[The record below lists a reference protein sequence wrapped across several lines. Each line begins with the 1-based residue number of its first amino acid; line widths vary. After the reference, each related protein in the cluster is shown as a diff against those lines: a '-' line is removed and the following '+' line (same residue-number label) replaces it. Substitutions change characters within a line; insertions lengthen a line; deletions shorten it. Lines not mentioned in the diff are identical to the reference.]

1 MRGRWLGRH
10 VVRRLPALVVGLMLF
25 GLAIALLVRADL
37 GLNPWEVLHQGISIR
52 TGIPMGT
59 VAVLLGLPILL
70 LWLPLGERPGLG
82 TLLNVLIVGT
92 SVNVA
97 LTVVPAAEGL
107 PAQLAMMAAGIGLY
121 AFATG
126 LYLSTDLGPGPRDG
140 LMTAIHKRFGWRIAP
155 TRTLIEVVVLVIGF
169 ALGGTIGFGTV
180 AFAVAIGP
188 LTELSLRVFD
198 REGRVIRRRV
208 AAEAEPI
215 PAEGAA

>member
-10 VVRRLPALVVGLMLF
+10 VVRRLPALVVGLALF
-25 GLAIALLVRADL
+25 GLAISLLVRADL
-37 GLNPWEVLHQGISIR
+37 GLNPWEVFHQGLSVR

-59 VAVLLGLPILL
+59 VAILLGVPILL

-97 LTVVPAAEGL
+97 LTVMPQADGL
-107 PAQLAMMAAGIGLY
+107 PMQLAMLTAGIGLY
-121 AFATG
+121 GFATG

-140 LMTAIHKRFGWRIAP
+140 LMTALHHRFGWRIAP
-155 TRTLIEVVVLVIGF
+155 TRVTIELVVLAIGF
-169 ALGGTIGFGTV
+169 ALGGTLGLGTIV
-180 AFAVAIGP
+180 FAIAIGP
-188 LTELSLRVFD
+188 LTELSLRMFD

-208 AAEAEPI
+208 AQEAEPI